1 MRPGFRTGSGKSS
14 TVLALFRGIDQ
25 HLVIWD
31 ALKFVEMYDAVSA
44 LVGTSHHLCYCGLQ
58 DAVIWDHKLE
68 HLVVGEE
75 IFSKGQRQLLCLA
88 RALLTSPRYINL
100 GVRTLPA

>member
-1 MRPGFRTGSGKSS
+1 
-14 TVLALFRGIDQ
+14 
-25 HLVIWD
+25 
-31 ALKFVEMYDAVSA
+31 MYDAVSA